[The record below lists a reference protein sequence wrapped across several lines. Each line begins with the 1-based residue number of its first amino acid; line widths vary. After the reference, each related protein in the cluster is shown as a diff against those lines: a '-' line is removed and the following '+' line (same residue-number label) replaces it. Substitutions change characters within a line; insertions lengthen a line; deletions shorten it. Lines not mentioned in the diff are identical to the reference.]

1 METNFIEVLE
11 FISKN
16 IETLSSNLVPLWH
29 PLGFVSCVIKEVPSD
44 CTIRLHYWPKGE
56 RRVKNPHWPIHTHSY
71 KLNSLVLIGEVRDL
85 QYGVISG
92 TGQSVYSVNYPK
104 GGSELVK
111 TADSV
116 QIHTE
121 IDEIKFSGEQY
132 QVPRDKFHQTE
143 VPIFKSAVTLV
154 ILTDHS
160 SDAPKVLGSDI
171 SEKYFYDRIPFDST
185 LGLNEVRKALN
196 CYLAKEVNRS
206 Y

>member
-29 PLGFVSCVIKEVPSD
+29 PLGFVSCVIKEVPSNYVV
-44 CTIRLHYWPKGE
+44 RLHYWPKNE

-71 KLNSLVLIGEVRDL
+71 KLNSLVLSGEVRDL
-85 QYGVISG
+85 QYGVICG
-92 TGQSVYSVNYPK
+92 TGQWIYSVNYPK
-104 GGSELVK
+104 GGSEIVK
-111 TADSV
+111 TSESIQV
-116 QIHTE
+116 HTE
-121 IDEIKFSGEQY
+121 IDEIKLPGEQY

-143 VPIFKSAVTLV
+143 VPIHQSAVTLV

-160 SDAPKVLGSDI
+160 SDAPKVLGGDI

-185 LGLNEVRKALN
+185 TFWSEVRRALEH
-196 CYLAKEVNRS
+196 YLKEDLNRI
-206 Y
+206 